1 MGHHTQVLDYFIPL
15 KSPIEVKIRGF
26 VQISYLNRFEQEL
39 TLRQEAGDAAGEAR
53 AHSHLG
59 AVHMALGH
67 YSHAAR
73 CYRVSRN

>member
-1 MGHHTQVLDYFIPL
+1 MVHDL
-15 KSPIEVKIRGF
+15 
-26 VQISYLNRFEQEL
+26 QEL
-39 TLRQEAGDAAGEAR
+39 TLRQEASDAAGEAR

-73 CYRVSRN
+73 CYRVSDTTFSTSIITMVSVGMYS

>member
-1 MGHHTQVLDYFIPL
+1 ML
-15 KSPIEVKIRGF
+15 KLEMTLIF
-26 VQISYLNRFEQEL
+26 FFQEL

-59 AVHMALGH
+59 AVHMALRH

-73 CYRVSRN
+73 CYRVSSSIGLNI

>member
-1 MGHHTQVLDYFIPL
+1 M
-15 KSPIEVKIRGF
+15 
-26 VQISYLNRFEQEL
+26 QEL

-73 CYRVSRN
+73 CYRVKLFFQIICNIYLNAINLFNKFCEF

>member
-1 MGHHTQVLDYFIPL
+1 MLVDF
-15 KSPIEVKIRGF
+15 
-26 VQISYLNRFEQEL
+26 QEL

-73 CYRVSRN
+73 CYRVSLFSMTKFIHFSNRFRIKIKYSSRSS